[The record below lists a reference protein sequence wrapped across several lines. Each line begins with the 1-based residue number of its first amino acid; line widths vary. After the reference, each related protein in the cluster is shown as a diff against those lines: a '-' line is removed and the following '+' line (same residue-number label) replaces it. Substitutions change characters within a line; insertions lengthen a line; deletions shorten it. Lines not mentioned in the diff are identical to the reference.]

1 MEANYFTILYWFCHT
16 STWIRHRY
24 TCVPHPEPSSLL
36 PPHTLPLGHLMI
48 PHKVPSGTRFPFLLK
63 PAPSRFT
70 FTVSGTRTRGKMCE
84 CFFTGKIFI
93 VFNLPSS
100 VQILVHKIVVGNIS
114 NKICLLDL
122 LKLFLWGS
130 LEGKWNFGKIHN

>member
-1 MEANYFTILYWFCHT
+1 MNGVNSHENFKLYLLVVFLIFFSTSDLFPPFPCLEILTILHT
-16 STWIRHRY
+16 
-24 TCVPHPEPSSLL
+24 
-36 PPHTLPLGHLMI
+36 
-48 PHKVPSGTRFPFLLK
+48 VPSGTRFPLLLK
-63 PAPSRFT
+63 PAPSRLT
-70 FTVSGTRTRGKMCE
+70 FTVSGTRTRGKMYE